1 MAQSTKRSAA
11 NPYSTG
17 GPSRYMQTR
26 GGTSSIPVTGIRT
39 GAKISVAGAPAAKGG
54 APAAKVPTGV
64 EPGEP
69 TAPEYNPIIDA
80 ETMSP
85 PVDPNRQETIVNQAR
100 APRFAIGNPNVG
112 NIDLGSLL
120 SAKPTKGFDPNAPV
134 GGANVPFQETKGVG
148 GFFRRMFGDTANEQN
163 IAAQQQQAAEWKAE
177 GAKEKERLAKR
188 EDLAEEIRLREAGP
202 AERFKITQ
210 TAAEKAEANRVAAEN
225 KRLELEGQRLGLTKQ
240 QIEEARLDR
249 VARLQAEKEERDI
262 RIENMRTQN
271 AINDAEFGLRSRVA
285 NQPRFGV
292 HTTDKGGMTIFNQ
305 TTGEPVRTYT
315 PGGIG
320 MVKDAKGNMVPG
332 TTQGGWE
339 DYVPPVTV
347 PKDLPDSP
355 QVDRTT
361 GAVPGGPLPDTKLPP
376 GGGVRLGGR
385 LPPPEV
391 TPMRAAAPS
400 PEADA
405 SLLGRF
411 KTAMPSLS
419 FAQPSGRGY
428 QVAPLTE
435 GDVAQQ
441 VMGQI
446 AYPLRAAVGQQVKGQ
461 YTNPEEAAMSMEYP
475 MPASRFRRPSAKE
488 QAEALAAGDLIRKMY
503 AE

>member
-1 MAQSTKRSAA
+1 MAIKSTRRSAA
-11 NPYSTG
+11 NPYVTG
-17 GPSRYMQTR
+17 GPSRYLQTK

-39 GAKISVAGAPAAKGG
+39 GKTISVASGPAAKGG
-54 APAAKVPTGV
+54 APGARVPTGV

-85 PVDPNRQETIVNQAR
+85 PVDPNRQEAIANQSR
-100 APRFAIGNPNVG
+100 MPRFAIGNPNVG

-120 SAKPTKGFDPNAPV
+120 SAKPTEGFDPNAPV
-134 GGANVPFQETKGVG
+134 GGANVPYQETKGVG

-163 IAAQQQQAAEWKAE
+163 VAAQEQQKAEWKASDLE
-177 GAKEKERLAKR
+177 QQKEDRLLNR
-188 EDLAEEIRLREAGP
+188 MREADKP
-202 AERFKITQ
+202 TQARFEATQ
-210 TAAEKAEANRVAAEN
+210 KAAEKAEANRVAAEN

>member
-1 MAQSTKRSAA
+1 MAKSDLGKYMTPSARSFLRAQQPRILTPTRSSKTIDPSLFKGKKAA
-11 NPYSTG
+11 AGAPLASRQVAAPIQETGPEAMSITDGEASAQPQMITETQQPIENRGDSARYMLQTG
-17 GPSRYMQTR
+17 GPRLDLSFL
-26 GGTSSIPVTGIRT
+26 
-39 GAKISVAGAPAAKGG
+39 
-54 APAAKVPTGV
+54 VP
-64 EPGEP
+64 ERANE
-69 TAPEYNPIIDA
+69 AF
-80 ETMSP
+80 
-85 PVDPNRQETIVNQAR
+85 DPSK
-100 APRFAIGNPNVG
+100 AIGG
-112 NIDLGSLL
+112 E
-120 SAKPTKGFDPNAPV
+120 
-134 GGANVPFQETKGVG
+134 NVPYQESKGIG
-148 GFFRRMFGDTANEQN
+148 GFFRRLLGDESNRMN
-163 IAAQQQQAAEWKAE
+163 IEAQQGQAAEWKADADE
-177 GAKEKERLAKR
+177 QKKEERLLNR
-188 EDLAEEIRLREAGP
+188 IREADKP
-202 AERFKITQ
+202 TQARFEASQ
-210 TAAEKAEANRVAAEN
+210 TAAREAEANRVAAEN

-240 QIEEARLDR
+240 QIEDARLDR

-285 NQPRFGV
+285 GRRNTQVIPGKDGGYSIFDI
-292 HTTDKGGMTIFNQ
+292 DKGEPIGSYSPGGLGM
-305 TTGEPVRTYT
+305 VRKDPNDPNSAMIPGTT
-315 PGGIG
+315 PGG
-320 MVKDAKGNMVPG
+320 
-332 TTQGGWE
+332 WE
-339 DYVPPVTV
+339 PYVPPVTV

-361 GAVPGGPLPDTKLPP
+361 GAAPGASGKNTM
-376 GGGVRLGGR
+376 GGK

-419 FAQPSGRGY
+419 FAQPYGRGY

-441 VMGQI
+441 AMSQI

-461 YTNPEEAAMSMEYP
+461 YTNPEEVAMSMEYP

>member
-1 MAQSTKRSAA
+1 MTRSARSFLPA
-11 NPYSTG
+11 QRPRILTPTRSSKTIDPSLFKGKKAAAGAPLASRQVAAPIQETGPEAMSITDGEASAQPQMITETQQPIENRGDSARYMLQTG
-17 GPSRYMQTR
+17 GPRLDLSFLVPER
-26 GGTSSIPVTGIRT
+26 VN
-39 GAKISVAGAPAAKGG
+39 PA
-54 APAAKVPTGV
+54 
-64 EPGEP
+64 
-69 TAPEYNPIIDA
+69 Y
-80 ETMSP
+80 
-85 PVDPNRQETIVNQAR
+85 DPSK
-100 APRFAIGNPNVG
+100 AIGG
-112 NIDLGSLL
+112 E
-120 SAKPTKGFDPNAPV
+120 
-134 GGANVPFQETKGVG
+134 NVPYQESKGIG
-148 GFFRRMFGDTANEQN
+148 GFFRRMLGDESNRMN
-163 IAAQQQQAAEWKAE
+163 IEAQQGQAAEWKADADE
-177 GAKEKERLAKR
+177 QKKEERLLNR
-188 EDLAEEIRLREAGP
+188 IREADKP
-202 AERFKITQ
+202 TQARFEASQ
-210 TAAEKAEANRVAAEN
+210 TAAREAEANRVAAEN

-240 QIEEARLDR
+240 QIEDARLDR

-285 NQPRFGV
+285 GRRNTQVIPGKDGGYSIFDI
-292 HTTDKGGMTIFNQ
+292 DKGEPIGSYSPGGLGM
-305 TTGEPVRTYT
+305 VRKDPNDPNSPMIPGTT
-315 PGGIG
+315 PGG
-320 MVKDAKGNMVPG
+320 
-332 TTQGGWE
+332 WE
-339 DYVPPVTV
+339 PYVPPVTV

-361 GAVPGGPLPDTKLPP
+361 GAAPGASGKNTM
-376 GGGVRLGGR
+376 GGK

-441 VMGQI
+441 AMSQI

>member
-11 NPYSTG
+11 NPYRTG
-17 GPSRYMQTR
+17 GPSRYLQTR

-39 GAKISVAGAPAAKGG
+39 GAKVSVGGGGKGGAPAAKGASAE
-54 APAAKVPTGV
+54 APKVPTGV

-69 TAPEYNPIIDA
+69 SAPEYDPIIDA

-85 PVDPNRQETIVNQAR
+85 PVDPNRQEAILNQAR

-120 SAKPTKGFDPNAPV
+120 SAKPTEGFDPNAPV

-163 IAAQQQQAAEWKAE
+163 IAAQQAQAADWKAADVE
-177 GAKEKERLAKR
+177 AQKEERLLNR
-188 EDLAEEIRLREAGP
+188 MREADKP
-202 AERFKITQ
+202 TQARFEATQ
-210 TAAEKAEANRVAAEN
+210 KAAEIAEANRVAAEN

-240 QIEEARLDR
+240 QIEDARLDR
-249 VARLQAEKEERDI
+249 VARLQAEKEDRDI

-285 NQPRFGV
+285 GRRNTQVIPGKDGGYSIFDI
-292 HTTDKGGMTIFNQ
+292 DKGEPIGSYSPGGLGM
-305 TTGEPVRTYT
+305 VRKDPNDPNSPMIPGTT
-315 PGGIG
+315 PGG
-320 MVKDAKGNMVPG
+320 
-332 TTQGGWE
+332 WE
-339 DYVPPVTV
+339 PYVPPVTV

-361 GAVPGGPLPDTKLPP
+361 GAAPGGPRKDTM
-376 GGGVRLGGR
+376 GGK

-441 VMGQI
+441 AMGQI

-461 YTNPEEAAMSMEYP
+461 YTNPEEVAMSMEYP

>member
-1 MAQSTKRSAA
+1 MATPNMERYMTRSARSFLPA
-11 NPYSTG
+11 QRPRILRPTRSSKTIDPSKGKTAAAGAPLASREVAAPIQETGPEAMSIIDGEASTQPQMVTETQQPIENRGDSARYMLQTG
-17 GPSRYMQTR
+17 GPRLDLSFL
-26 GGTSSIPVTGIRT
+26 
-39 GAKISVAGAPAAKGG
+39 
-54 APAAKVPTGV
+54 VP
-64 EPGEP
+64 ER
-69 TAPEYNPIIDA
+69 ANKAY
-80 ETMSP
+80 
-85 PVDPNRQETIVNQAR
+85 DPSK
-100 APRFAIGNPNVG
+100 AIGG
-112 NIDLGSLL
+112 E
-120 SAKPTKGFDPNAPV
+120 
-134 GGANVPFQETKGVG
+134 NVPYQESKGVG
-148 GFFRRMFGDTANEQN
+148 GFFRRLLGDESNRMN
-163 IAAQQQQAAEWKAE
+163 IEAQQAQGAEWREAEKEAQKEERLLNRMREADKPTQARFEATQKAAE
-177 GAKEKERLAKR
+177 
-188 EDLAEEIRLREAGP
+188 I
-202 AERFKITQ
+202 
-210 TAAEKAEANRVAAEN
+210 AEANRVAAEN
-225 KRLELEGQRLGLTKQ
+225 KRLELEGERLGLTKQ
-240 QIEEARLDR
+240 QIEDARQDR
-249 VARLQAEKEERDI
+249 IARLQAEKEDRDI
-262 RIENMRTQN
+262 RNENMRTQN
-271 AINDAEFGLRSRVA
+271 ALNDAEFGLRSRVA

-315 PGGIG
+315 PGGMG
-320 MVKDAKGNMVPG
+320 MIKDAKGNMVPG
-332 TTQGGWE
+332 MTQGGWE

-361 GAVPGGPLPDTKLPP
+361 GAAPGGPRKDTM
-376 GGGVRLGGR
+376 GGK

-391 TPMRAAAPS
+391 TPMRAAAAPS
-400 PEADA
+400 PVADA

-411 KTAMPSLS
+411 REAMPSLS

-441 VMGQI
+441 AMGQI

-461 YTNPEEAAMSMEYP
+461 YTNPEEVAMSMEYP

>member
-1 MAQSTKRSAA
+1 MAIKEYRVAQADTRPIRRRPLSYYRDLVPSQKDSKDGDNAPLRTKDQPAITAQGRS
-11 NPYSTG
+11 P
-17 GPSRYMQTR
+17 RYDAGSIM
-26 GGTSSIPVTGIRT
+26 GMISSMR
-39 GAKISVAGAPAAKGG
+39 S
-54 APAAKVPTGV
+54 
-64 EPGEP
+64 PGEAN
-69 TAPEYNPIIDA
+69 TAY
-80 ETMSP
+80 
-85 PVDPNRQETIVNQAR
+85 DP
-100 APRFAIGNPNVG
+100 
-112 NIDLGSLL
+112 S
-120 SAKPTKGFDPNAPV
+120 KPV
-134 GGANVPFQETKGVG
+134 GGENVPYKPTTGIG
-148 GFFRRMFGDTANEQN
+148 GALSRFFGNQANEMN
-163 IAAQQQQAAEWKAE
+163 VAAQEQQAAEKMAADKA
-177 GAKEKERLAKR
+177 EKERQAKK
-188 EDLAEEIRLREAGP
+188 EDLAEEIRLREEGP
-202 AERFKITQ
+202 AARFKISQ
-210 TAAEKAEANRVAAEN
+210 TAADTAEANRLAAEN
-225 KRLELEGQRLGLTKQ
+225 KRLELEGKRIGLTER

-249 VARLQAEKEERDI
+249 VARLQAEKEDRDI

-292 HTTDKGGMTIFNQ
+292 HTTDKGGMTIYNQ

-315 PGGIG
+315 PGGMG
-320 MVKDAKGNMVPG
+320 MIKDAKGNMVPG
-332 TTQGGWE
+332 MTQGGWE
-339 DYVPPVTV
+339 DYVTPVTV

-361 GAVPGGPLPDTKLPP
+361 GAAPGGPRKDTM
-376 GGGVRLGGR
+376 GGKV
-385 LPPPEV
+385 PPPEV

-441 VMGQI
+441 AMGQI

-461 YTNPEEAAMSMEYP
+461 YTNPEEVAMSMEYP